1 MNSSKTA
8 PTNEEELVDRLAK
21 ALSETLKDFNP
32 GKVER
37 RTRGPGGLR
46 WDLTLDLLKGSSK
59 KKLIFEV
66 KTIGE
71 PRFAL
76 MSIPSLELSRKTVP
90 NSYPVF
96 AASYISE
103 RTRLM
108 LKERNIGYADL
119 TGNIFLRF
127 GDVWIERESRESA
140 QRERRG
146 LKTLTSRK
154 ATRVLRA
161 LLLDPRRRPTITALA
176 KDCSMSPA
184 AVFWT
189 IKLLEERG
197 YVERGKKKEVILA
210 KPGELLDDWSKGW
223 DIRRNS
229 WTPYFSFEKK
239 PEVLMKRVA
248 GFAAQNGLE
257 YAFTLAAGASLVAP
271 FVRFNEVWMY
281 VKGPDE
287 PWIRGLDL
295 RPVEEGGNLMLMR
308 PYDESVLL
316 NARLAGGMKVV
327 DDIQLYVDLYNFGGR
342 GREQAEFIREQKMAA
357 LRESA

>member
-1 MNSSKTA
+1 MNSSRTA
-8 PTNEEELVDRLAK
+8 PLYEEEIVDKLVATLP
-21 ALSETLKDFNP
+21 ETLKDFSP
-32 GKVER
+32 GKVR
-37 RTRGPGGLR
+37 RQTRGPGGSR

-76 MSIPSLELSRKTVP
+76 MSMSRLELARKTVP

-96 AASYISE
+96 AASYIAE
-103 RTRLM
+103 RTRSM
-108 LKERNIGYADL
+108 LKERNIGYVDL

-127 GDVWIERESRESA
+127 GDLWIERASTESA
-140 QRERRG
+140 RRERRG
-146 LKTLTSRK
+146 LKSLTSKK
-154 ATRVLRA
+154 ATRVLRV
-161 LLLDPRRRPTITALA
+161 LLQDPRRRSTITALA

-189 IKLLEERG
+189 VKLLEERG
-197 YVERGKKKEVILA
+197 YVERGKKKEVILTR
-210 KPGELLDDWSKGW
+210 PGELLDDWSKGW

-239 PEVLMKRVA
+239 PETLMKMIA
-248 GFAAQNGLE
+248 SFAAEKGLE

-281 VKGPDE
+281 IKGPDE

-295 RPVEEGGNLMLMR
+295 RPVEEGGNIMLMT
-308 PYDESVLL
+308 PYDESVFW
-316 NARLAGGMKVV
+316 NVRFAGGMKVV
-327 DDIQLYVDLYNFGGR
+327 DDIQLYVDLYNTGGR
-342 GREQAEFIREQKMAA
+342 GREQAEFIRQQKMAA
-357 LRESA
+357 LRKSI